1 MCLLNYTTTKY
12 FLVSVKHNNILFYF
26 YLDDMFRSYLQ
37 STTKRCNV
45 SLFISII
52 CCTVIKSRRMR
63 WPGHVAHTG
72 EERGVCRVLVG
83 KPEGKRPL
91 GRPRRRWV
99 DNIRMD
105 LQEVGCVYMD

>member
-1 MCLLNYTTTKY
+1 
-12 FLVSVKHNNILFYF
+12 
-26 YLDDMFRSYLQ
+26 
-37 STTKRCNV
+37 
-45 SLFISII
+45 
-52 CCTVIKSRRMR
+52 MR
-63 WPGHVAHTG
+63 LAGHVARMG

-105 LQEVGCVYMD
+105 LQEVGCGYMDWIGLAQDREDACECGNEPWGSVKCGEFLD